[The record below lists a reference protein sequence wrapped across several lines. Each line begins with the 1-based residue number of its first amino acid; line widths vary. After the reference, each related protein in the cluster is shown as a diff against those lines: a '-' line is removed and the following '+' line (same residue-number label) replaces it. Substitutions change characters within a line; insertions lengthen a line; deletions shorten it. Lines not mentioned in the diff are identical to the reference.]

1 MKIEK
6 KYLIIAD
13 DFTGA
18 NDTGVQL
25 RKRGHTVRVLLKRGG
40 ERCIGRGSLVLDTES
55 RTMTESQAAKV
66 IRNELN
72 GVDFSQFYYVIKKVD
87 STLRGNIGS
96 EVRALDE
103 VFYPERIIFAPALP
117 NLGRTTE
124 DAIQK
129 LNGVALC
136 ETELAKDPKNP
147 VKEDHLVRLLKQ
159 VYEEPICHIGLKDLW
174 AETFELGTERI
185 FVFDA
190 TTNADLQQMIRLVKA
205 DNRSTLFIGTAGLV
219 DNLLSVEEK
228 NLPSF
233 GAVASVSTVTNE
245 QMHFCEEAGFT
256 LVQFPIH
263 RLLRKEVKPETYVE
277 EVKRS
282 LAEGNDTFLLP
293 TASYDRAEIELS
305 RKAGEESGMDMA
317 EIGEY
322 VRVMMGKMVREILL
336 EVPVAGLFVTGGD
349 TALGVL
355 ENLEAEGAWIM
366 AEVLTGIPQVK
377 VEGGLKD
384 GLKMITKAGAFGQ
397 KDAIAFAMRKLKEA
411 E

>member
-1 MKIEK
+1 MKMEK

-25 RKRGHTVRVLLKRGG
+25 RKRGHNVRVLLKRGG

-55 RTMTESQAAKV
+55 RTMTESQAAEV
-66 IRNELN
+66 IRNELH

-103 VFYPERIIFAPALP
+103 IFHPERIIFAPALP

-147 VKEDHLVRLLKQ
+147 VKEDHLIRLLKQ

-174 AETFELGTERI
+174 AETSELGTERI

-219 DNLLSVEEK
+219 DNLMAVEEK

-245 QMHFCEEAGFT
+245 QMHFCAEAGFT

-293 TASYDRAEIELS
+293 TTSYDRAEIELS
-305 RKAGEESGMDMA
+305 RKTGEETGMDMA

-336 EVPVAGLFVTGGD
+336 GVPVAGLFVTGGD